1 MPRISLVEPKNAGWF
16 VRIVYGI
23 VKRNIKKLTGRA
35 EVVQPVQALAHHQRL
50 LWGVGQM
57 DLAVDAASSVPE
69 RLKNLAMLRAAKL
82 VECPF

>member
-1 MPRISLVEPKNAGWF
+1 MPRISLVEPKDANWF

-23 VKRNIKKLTGRA
+23 VKRSINKLTGRA
-35 EVVQPVQALAHHQRL
+35 EVVEPVKAIAHPPRL

-57 DLAVDAASSVPE
+57 DLAVDAASTVPE
-69 RLKNLAMLRAAKL
+69 RYKNLAMLRAAKL